1 MKRRCSRTERGQD
14 LAEYA
19 LILPIFLLVVMS
31 IFDMGRAVYYYSALQ
46 NSVREGARYGIIYP
60 DDITG
65 IENVVRQKAVG
76 LDIRGLNISTSYP
89 TEDTIQVRAT
99 FQFQII
105 TPIIGALFGSN
116 ELTFSGQATM
126 HVEG

>member
-1 MKRRCSRTERGQD
+1 MKLPSLRKERGQD

-19 LILPIFLLVVMS
+19 LILPIFLIIIMG
-31 IFDMGRAVYYYSALQ
+31 IFDMGRAVYVYSALQ
-46 NSVREGARYGIIYP
+46 NSVREGARYGIINP

-65 IENVVRQKAVG
+65 IENVVYQKAVG
-76 LDIRGLNISTSYP
+76 LDIRGLDIFTSYP

-99 FQFQII
+99 FRFQIV

-116 ELTFSGQATM
+116 ELTFSGQSTM
-126 HVEG
+126 HIEV

>member
-1 MKRRCSRTERGQD
+1 MIGRNLRKERGQD

-19 LILPIFLLVVMS
+19 LILPIFLMVIMS

-65 IENVVRQKAVG
+65 IEDVVRQKAVG
-76 LDIRGLNISTSYP
+76 LDMSDLDIFTSYP
-89 TEDTIQVRAT
+89 TEKTIQVRAT
-99 FQFQII
+99 LRFQIV
-105 TPIIGALFGSN
+105 TPIIGAFFGSN

>member
-1 MKRRCSRTERGQD
+1 MNRKRSQRERGQD

-46 NSVREGARYGIIYP
+46 NSVREGARYGIIHP
-60 DDITG
+60 DDLTG
-65 IENVVRQKAVG
+65 IEDVVRQKAVG
-76 LDIRGLNISTSYP
+76 LDIRGLNVSTSYP
-89 TEDTIQVRAT
+89 TEDTIQVQAT

-116 ELTFSGQATM
+116 ELTFRGQATM

>member
-1 MKRRCSRTERGQD
+1 MKRRNLLKERGQD

-31 IFDMGRAVYYYSALQ
+31 IFDMGRAVYSYSALQ
-46 NSVREGARYGIIYP
+46 NSVREGARYGIIHP

-76 LDIRGLNISTSYP
+76 LDIRGLNIFTSYP
-89 TEDTIQVRAT
+89 SDETIQIRAT
-99 FQFQII
+99 FRFQII

-116 ELTFSGQATM
+116 EVTLKGQATM
-126 HVEG
+126 HIET

>member
-1 MKRRCSRTERGQD
+1 MKQRCFREERGQD

-19 LILPIFLLVVMS
+19 LILPIFLLVIMS

-60 DDITG
+60 EDITG
-65 IENVVRQKAVG
+65 IETVVRQKAVG
-76 LDIRGLNISTSYP
+76 LDVNDLAITTSYP
-89 TEDTIQVRAT
+89 SDDTIQVRAT
-99 FQFQII
+99 FQFQIV
-105 TPIIGALFGSN
+105 TPIIGALFGTN
-116 ELTFSGQATM
+116 ELTFSGQSTM

>member
-1 MKRRCSRTERGQD
+1 MKLRCSRKEHGQE

-46 NSVREGARYGIIYP
+46 NSVREGARYGIIHP
-60 DDITG
+60 DDIAG
-65 IENVVRQKAVG
+65 IESVVRQKAVG
-76 LDIRGLNISTSYP
+76 LDLRDLSISTFYP
-89 TEDTIQVRAT
+89 GDDNIQVRAT

-105 TPIIGALFGSN
+105 TPIIGALFGTN

-126 HVEG
+126 NIE

>member
-1 MKRRCSRTERGQD
+1 MIRRYLHKERGQD

-65 IENVVRQKAVG
+65 IEDVVRQKAVG
-76 LDIRGLNISTSYP
+76 LDMSDLSIFTSYP
-89 TEDTIQVRAT
+89 TEKTIQVRAT
-99 FQFQII
+99 FRFQLV

>member
-76 LDIRGLNISTSYP
+76 LDVRGLNISTSYP

>member
-1 MKRRCSRTERGQD
+1 MKLRCSRKERGQE

-46 NSVREGARYGIIYP
+46 NSVREGARYGVIHP
-60 DDITG
+60 DDIAG
-65 IENVVRQKAVG
+65 IESVVRQKAVG
-76 LDIRGLNISTSYP
+76 LDLRDLSISTFYP
-89 TEDTIQVRAT
+89 GDDNIQVRAT

-105 TPIIGALFGSN
+105 TPIIGALFGTN

-126 HVEG
+126 NIE

>member
-1 MKRRCSRTERGQD
+1 MKDASLRKERGQD

-19 LILPIFLLVVMS
+19 LILPIFLLIIMG

-60 DDITG
+60 DDTTG
-65 IENVVRQKAVG
+65 IENVVYQKAVG
-76 LDIRGLNISTSYP
+76 LDIRNLNVITSYP

-99 FQFQII
+99 FQFPII

-126 HVEG
+126 HIEG

>member
-1 MKRRCSRTERGQD
+1 MKQRCFREERGQD

-19 LILPIFLLVVMS
+19 LILPIFLLVIMS

-60 DDITG
+60 EDITG
-65 IENVVRQKAVG
+65 IETVVRQKAVG
-76 LDIRGLNISTSYP
+76 LDVNDLAIITSYP
-89 TEDTIQVRAT
+89 SDDTIQVRAT
-99 FQFQII
+99 FQFQIV
-105 TPIIGALFGSN
+105 TPIIGALFGTN
-116 ELTFSGQATM
+116 ELTFSGQSTM

>member
-1 MKRRCSRTERGQD
+1 MKAASLRNQRGQD

-19 LILPIFLLVVMS
+19 LTLPIFLLVIFA

-46 NSVREGARYGIIYP
+46 NSVREGARYGIIHP
-60 DDITG
+60 DDLVG
-65 IENVVRQKAVG
+65 IENVVYQKAVG
-76 LDIRGLNISTSYP
+76 LDVRGLNVTTSYP
-89 TEDTIQVRAT
+89 TEDTIQVRGT
-99 FQFQII
+99 FQFPII

-126 HVEG
+126 HIEG

>member
-1 MKRRCSRTERGQD
+1 MKLRCSRKEHGQE

-46 NSVREGARYGIIYP
+46 NSVREGARYGIIHP
-60 DDITG
+60 DDVAG
-65 IENVVRQKAVG
+65 IESVVRQKAVG
-76 LDIRGLNISTSYP
+76 LDLRDLSISTSYP
-89 TEDTIQVRAT
+89 GDDNIQVRAT

-105 TPIIGALFGSN
+105 TPIIGALFGTN
-116 ELTFSGQATM
+116 ELTFNGQATM
-126 HVEG
+126 QIE

>member
-1 MKRRCSRTERGQD
+1 MKQRNFLKQSGQD

-31 IFDMGRAVYYYSALQ
+31 IFDMGRAVYTYSALQ

-60 DDITG
+60 DDLTG
-65 IENVVRQKAVG
+65 IEDVVRQKAVG
-76 LDIRGLNISTSYP
+76 LEMDGLDIFTTYP
-89 TEDTIQVRAT
+89 TEETIQVRAT

-116 ELTFSGQATM
+116 ELILSGQATM
-126 HVEG
+126 HIEG

>member
-1 MKRRCSRTERGQD
+1 MRRRCSRKERGQD

-19 LILPIFLLVVMS
+19 LILPIFLLVILS

-60 DDITG
+60 EDTTG

-76 LDIRGLNISTSYP
+76 LDVNDLNIYTSYP
-89 TEDTIQVRAT
+89 SDDTIQVRAT
-99 FQFQII
+99 FQFQIV
-105 TPIIGALFGSN
+105 TPIIGALVGSN
-116 ELTFSGQATM
+116 ELTFSGQSTM
-126 HVEG
+126 HIEG

>member
-1 MKRRCSRTERGQD
+1 MKRRRFREERGQD

-19 LILPIFLLVVMS
+19 LILPIFLLVIMS

-60 DDITG
+60 EDITG
-65 IENVVRQKAVG
+65 IETVVRQKAVG
-76 LDIRGLNISTSYP
+76 LDVNDLAITTSYP
-89 TEDTIQVRAT
+89 SDDTIQVRAT
-99 FQFQII
+99 FQFQIV
-105 TPIIGALFGSN
+105 TPIIGALFGTN
-116 ELTFSGQATM
+116 ELTFSGQSTM